1 VRAAALLSCLAL
13 VSCLALAGCS
23 APGSG
28 MLTLSW
34 TFADLRRCTDAG
46 AATVEVQVDGGKVA
60 SFACTAGSPPAAVM
74 VEVARAGTLTA
85 RALSPQLSELYRG
98 DAALDAAL
106 LPITVTMFA
115 TGAR

>member
-1 VRAAALLSCLAL
+1 
-13 VSCLALAGCS
+13 
-23 APGSG
+23 

-34 TFADLRRCTDAG
+34 TFADLRRCADAG
-46 AATVEVQVDGGKVA
+46 AATVEVLVDDSKVG
-60 SFACTAGSPPAAVM
+60 SFSCTAGFPSAAVT

-85 RALSPQLSELYRG
+85 RALSPQSSELYRG

-106 LPITVTMFA
+106 QPITVTMFA